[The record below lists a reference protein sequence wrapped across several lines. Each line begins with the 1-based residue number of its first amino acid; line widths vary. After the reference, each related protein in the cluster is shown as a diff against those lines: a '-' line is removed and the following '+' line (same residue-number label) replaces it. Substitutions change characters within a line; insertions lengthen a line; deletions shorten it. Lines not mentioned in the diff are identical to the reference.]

1 MCKWDRGSGSVNDGG
16 AGAPGSGHEGS
27 GELRDSVIDQTLE
40 ETGLS
45 QDRPHSAR
53 MYDFFLGGKTNYLV
67 DREAAKGVISRFPA
81 VVTPARANRAFM
93 HRSVRHLAAECG
105 IRQFIDVG
113 TGIPT
118 EPNVHEVAQAVA
130 PDSRIVYVDNDPI
143 VLVHAEELLDSTP
156 SGATRYVEADAT
168 DPRAVLDAVE
178 RTRCIDF
185 TEPLALNLHALLHFV
200 PDDRHPYVIVRDL
213 VDRLAP
219 GSYLLLSH
227 VTYDFEPEAWH
238 AVAEIYTRRG
248 TPAQIRSRAEV
259 LRFFDGLDVV
269 EPGLVVAHRWRPEP
283 ASGPSLVTETEVSLY
298 VGVGRKK

>member
-1 MCKWDRGSGSVNDGG
+1 M
-16 AGAPGSGHEGS
+16 
-27 GELRDSVIDQTLE
+27 DQTLAE
-40 ETGLS
+40 ARLS

-67 DREAAKGVISRFPA
+67 DREAAEEVISRFPA
-81 VVTPARANRAFM
+81 VVTAARANRAFM

-118 EPNVHEVAQAVA
+118 APNVHEVAQAAA

-143 VLVHAEELLDSTP
+143 VLVYAEELLDSTP

-168 DPRAVLDAVE
+168 DARAVLDAVE

-185 TEPLALNLHALLHFV
+185 TKPVALNLHALLHFV
-200 PDDRHPYVIVRDL
+200 PDDRQPYVIVRDL

-219 GSYLLLSH
+219 GSYLSLSH

-238 AVAEIYTRRG
+238 AVADIYTRRG
-248 TPAQIRSRAEV
+248 TPAQVRSRAEV
-259 LRFFDGLDVV
+259 LRFFDGLDLI

-283 ASGPSLVTETEVSLY
+283 ASGPSLVTDTEVSLY
-298 VGVGRKK
+298 AGIGRKR